1 MFQSYSSN
9 GFRTKKIM
17 PTTCLLAAFIAMLA
31 LHFSWPLVK
40 LIPPAWGML
49 GLLPLVVG
57 LFLNCAA
64 DAAFQR
70 ANTTVKPF
78 VQSNALVTEGVY
90 RISRNPMYLGFLL
103 ILTGMAV
110 LLGSLTPFAVIP
122 VYAFLVHHF
131 FIAVEERM
139 LAQKFAGQ
147 WEDYQ
152 QHTRRWL

>member
-1 MFQSYSSN
+1 MFQTYSSDV
-9 GFRTKKIM
+9 FKTKKIM

-31 LHFSWPLVK
+31 LHFSYPVVK

-49 GLLPLVVG
+49 GLLPLAVG

-64 DAAFQR
+64 DAAFHS

-78 VQSNALVTEGVY
+78 IQSNALVTNGVY
-90 RISRNPMYLGFLL
+90 RISRNPMYLGFLF

-110 LLGSLTPFAVIP
+110 LLGSLTPFVVIP
-122 VYAFLVHHF
+122 AYGLLVHHF
-131 FIAVEERM
+131 FITVEERM
-139 LAQKFAGQ
+139 LAQKFSGR

-152 QHTRRWL
+152 QRTRRWL